1 MSLQAFDERKK
12 HRLQENHITRRIDKK
27 YLELI

>member
-1 MSLQAFDERKK
+1 MPLQAFDDRKK
-12 HRLQENHITRRIDKK
+12 HRLQGDPITRRIDKK

>member
-1 MSLQAFDERKK
+1 MPLQAFDDRKK
-12 HRLQENHITRRIDKK
+12 HRRKGDHITRRIDKK